1 MKLYSIIQNYNN
13 EKAIIIN
20 DENFCTYKKLI
31 DQAYKFSKNLKKKK
45 LILVLMDNEIET
57 IISMIGSDIAENVIM
72 AVNSQINQI
81 ALNELV
87 KDYKPDYIF
96 FNKRNKI
103 AVSDYSFKCDFENY
117 RLISN
122 NINYKNN
129 FNNELCML
137 ISTSGS
143 TGSKKQVMLT
153 KKNLI
158 SNTMSIIKDLGV
170 NSEDICITTLPPS
183 YVYGMSIINTHL
195 FSGAKILL
203 NKSSVIE
210 KEFWNKIRKFNVT
223 NFGGVPYTYE
233 LIHKYFLKKENFQ
246 KIRYITQAGGFLSDK
261 IKLEIITFLGKF
273 HKKFI
278 TMYGAAEGTARL
290 SYLPWESALKKNGS
304 IGIAISGG
312 NLSIVDT
319 KGTEIKKPYQVGEL
333 VYKGENV
340 FLGYSNSYKDLN
352 NKKKNKNKL
361 KTGDTAY
368 RDKEKFYYL
377 KGKLTRYI
385 KVFGNRV
392 NLDEIENIISKIKIK
407 SVCVQRNKDMIHI
420 FLNKKTDNK
429 YLINYIS
436 KYTSLNS
443 KVFKII
449 TIKNFPLLENK
460 KIDYKNKIFENE

>member
-1 MKLYSIIQNYNN
+1 
-13 EKAIIIN
+13 
-20 DENFCTYKKLI
+20 
-31 DQAYKFSKNLKKKK
+31 
-45 LILVLMDNEIET
+45 MDNEIES
-57 IISMIGSDIAENVIM
+57 IISMIGSDIAENVIIV
-72 AVNSQINQI
+72 VNSQINQI
-81 ALNELV
+81 ALSELV

-96 FNKRNKI
+96 FNKKNKI
-103 AVSDYSFKCDFENY
+103 VVSDYSFKADFENY

-122 NINYKNN
+122 KINNKKN
-129 FNNELCML
+129 FNNDLFML

-246 KIRYITQAGGFLSDK
+246 NIRYLTQAGGFLSDK
-261 IKLEIITFLGKF
+261 IKLEIITFLAKF

-312 NLSIVDT
+312 NFSIVDT
-319 KGTEIKKPYQVGEL
+319 KGTEIKNPYQVGEL

-368 RDKEKFYYL
+368 RDNEKFYYL

-385 KVFGNRV
+385 KVFGNRI

>member
-1 MKLYSIIQNYNN
+1 MEIYSKIKNYIND
-13 EKAIIIN
+13 KAIII
-20 DENFCTYKKLI
+20 DGENFYSYEKLI
-31 DQAYKFSKNLKKKK
+31 DQAYKFSKNLNKKK
-45 LILVLMDNEIET
+45 LILVLMDNEIES
-57 IISMIGSDIAENVIM
+57 IISMIGSDIAENVIIV
-72 AVNSQINQI
+72 VNSQINQI
-81 ALNELV
+81 ALSELV

-96 FNKRNKI
+96 FNKKNKI
-103 AVSDYSFKCDFENY
+103 VVSDYSFKADFENY

-122 NINYKNN
+122 KINNKKN
-129 FNNELCML
+129 FNNDLFML

-246 KIRYITQAGGFLSDK
+246 NIRYLTQAGGFLSDK
-261 IKLEIITFLGKF
+261 IKLEIITFLAKF

-312 NLSIVDT
+312 NFSIVDT
-319 KGTEIKKPYQVGEL
+319 KGTEIKNPYQVGEL

-352 NKKKNKNKL
+352 NKKK
-361 KTGDTAY
+361 
-368 RDKEKFYYL
+368 
-377 KGKLTRYI
+377 
-385 KVFGNRV
+385 
-392 NLDEIENIISKIKIK
+392 IKI
-407 SVCVQRNKDMIHI
+407 N
-420 FLNKKTDNK
+420 
-429 YLINYIS
+429 
-436 KYTSLNS
+436 
-443 KVFKII
+443 
-449 TIKNFPLLENK
+449 
-460 KIDYKNKIFENE
+460 